1 MRKINTIKA
10 LGLTLALAAAA
21 FVTAP
26 AMAWTC
32 LDGSHV
38 NDMSSCSEYANVENT
53 DRDLSSTFTTV
64 VNVIIAI
71 VGFLAVIM
79 IIIGGITYTTSAGDA
94 GKVKKAKDTIM
105 YGIIGLIVAI
115 LAFAIVNFVLKNLG

>member
-1 MRKINTIKA
+1 MNIVKA
-10 LGLTLALAAAA
+10 FGLVAVLVASFA
-21 FVTAP
+21 VVAP

-32 LDGSHV
+32 LDGSHQD
-38 NDMSSCSEYANVENT
+38 DMGSCPEYANAEYKNK
-53 DRDLSSTFTTV
+53 DLADTFTTV
-64 VNVIIAI
+64 VNVIIGV

-79 IIIGGITYTTSAGDA
+79 IIVGGITYTTSAGDA

-115 LAFAIVNFVLKNLG
+115 LAFAIVNFVLGNLGD

>member
-1 MRKINTIKA
+1 MKKMNIVKT
-10 LGLTLALAAAA
+10 LGLAVAVAASFAMAA
-21 FVTAP
+21 PVS
-26 AMAWTC
+26 AWTC
-32 LDGSHV
+32 LDGTQTT
-38 NDMSSCSEYANVENT
+38 NMSTCPEYKNAEYKDQN
-53 DRDLSSTFTTV
+53 LSDTFTTV
-64 VNVIIAI
+64 IIVIIGI

-115 LAFAIVNFVLKNLG
+115 LAFAIVNFVLANIK